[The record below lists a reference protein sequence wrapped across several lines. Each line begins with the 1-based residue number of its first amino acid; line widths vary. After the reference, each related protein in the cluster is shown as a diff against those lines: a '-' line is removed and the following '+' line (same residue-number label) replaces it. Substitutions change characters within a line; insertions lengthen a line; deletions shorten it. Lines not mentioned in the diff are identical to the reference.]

1 MARTPRGAAASPCCP
16 YPPQASGTGHSACCR
31 AGSPAPPG
39 GARRSGSLP
48 PEKKLGGSGASE
60 AQKGT
65 AKRRSVFSRAP
76 QWKSRLFWVE
86 IAAPAAGEN
95 YVLKYGDAKRK
106 PKGAF
111 ALEGATVD
119 AVADT
124 EGDFRL
130 HARVGRAWVTV
141 RRPPRAAA
149 GARRGGP

>member
-1 MARTPRGAAASPCCP
+1 MALPVVAKRDVAASWLAELDCIG
-16 YPPQASGTGHSACCR
+16 GT
-31 AGSPAPPG
+31 
-39 GARRSGSLP
+39 L
-48 PEKKLGGSGASE
+48 KKLGGSGASE

-130 HARVGRAWVTV
+130 HARVG
-141 RRPPRAAA
+141 
-149 GARRGGP
+149 ARGSR

>member
-1 MARTPRGAAASPCCP
+1 MALPVVAKRDVAASWLAELDCIG
-16 YPPQASGTGHSACCR
+16 GT
-31 AGSPAPPG
+31 
-39 GARRSGSLP
+39 L
-48 PEKKLGGSGASE
+48 KKLGGSGASE